1 MQREKCAMNQGLP
14 DQTTTERD
22 AFIDQLAAAFCRR
35 GLRLPALI
43 ALEAGQPLAFL
54 GGQIL
59 WLAEP
64 ALSLV
69 VQGKTIR
76 QTAQLLEDPTA
87 VAALVHRLEHETP

>member
-1 MQREKCAMNQGLP
+1 MNQGLA
-14 DQTTTERD
+14 DQTGTDHER
-22 AFIDQLAAAFCRR
+22 FIEQLAAAFCRR

-54 GGQIL
+54 GGQLL

-69 VQGKTIR
+69 IAGDTIR
-76 QTAQLLEDPTA
+76 QAARLLEDPAA
-87 VAALVHRLEHETP
+87 VTALVNRLEAETL